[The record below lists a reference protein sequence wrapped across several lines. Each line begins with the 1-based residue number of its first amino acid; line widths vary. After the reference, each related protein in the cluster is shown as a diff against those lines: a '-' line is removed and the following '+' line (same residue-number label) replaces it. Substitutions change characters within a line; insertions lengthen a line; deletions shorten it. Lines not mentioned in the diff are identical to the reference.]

1 MRLVCPACG
10 TTNRVSE
17 ERLQDN
23 PVCGSCRAPL
33 MAADP
38 VSLDDATLPSFIAG
52 TELPVLIDFWAAWCG
67 PCKTMAPHFAT
78 AARQLPNVRFA
89 KVDTDAAPVAST
101 RYSIRSIPTLVLFDK
116 GSEVARISGAVPA
129 GQLVKW
135 VEQHVGRG
143 VA

>member
-1 MRLVCPACG
+1 MRLVCPVCG

-33 MAADP
+33 MAAEP

-52 TELPVLIDFWAAWCG
+52 TELPVL
-67 PCKTMAPHFAT
+67 
-78 AARQLPNVRFA
+78 
-89 KVDTDAAPVAST
+89 VASQ
-101 RYSIRSIPTLVLFDK
+101 
-116 GSEVARISGAVPA
+116 VARVSGAVPA

>member
-1 MRLVCPACG
+1 MNLVCPACG

-17 ERLQDN
+17 ERLHEK

-33 MAADP
+33 MAAEP
-38 VSLDDATLPSFIAG
+38 VSLGDTTLPSFLAG
-52 TELPVLIDFWAAWCG
+52 TQLPVLVDFWAAWCG

-78 AARQLPNVRFA
+78 AARQLLNVRFA

-101 RYSIRSIPTLVLFDK
+101 RYNIRSIPTLVLFDK

-135 VEQHVGRG
+135 VEQHVGRR